1 MHDSYVVYCCR
12 PTSVHMA
19 LIKNKQKFITLAMKV
34 VERFVKKLKQLKVR
48 ASFTYA
54 RSSKLFHT
62 LTLCNRMLRIS
73 LNNIKK

>member
-1 MHDSYVVYCCR
+1 
-12 PTSVHMA
+12 MA

-34 VERFVKKLKQLKVR
+34 VERFVKKLKQLKVH
-48 ASFTYA
+48 A
-54 RSSKLFHT
+54 SKLFHT

>member
-1 MHDSYVVYCCR
+1 MRDSYVDVYCCR

-48 ASFTYA
+48 AS
-54 RSSKLFHT
+54 KLFHT

>member
-1 MHDSYVVYCCR
+1 MRNSYVYCCR

-34 VERFVKKLKQLKVR
+34 VERFVKKFKQLKVH
-48 ASFTYA
+48 A
-54 RSSKLFHT
+54 SKLFHT

>member
-34 VERFVKKLKQLKVR
+34 VERFVKKIKTTE
-48 ASFTYA
+48 SA
-54 RSSKLFHT
+54 REFYICPLE
-62 LTLCNRMLRIS
+62 
-73 LNNIKK
+73 